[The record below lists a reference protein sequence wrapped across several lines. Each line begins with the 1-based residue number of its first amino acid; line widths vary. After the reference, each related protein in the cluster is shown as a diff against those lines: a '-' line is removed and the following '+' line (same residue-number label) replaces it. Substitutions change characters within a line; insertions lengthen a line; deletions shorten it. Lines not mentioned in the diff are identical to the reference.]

1 MLRLLRFAFLL
12 LGALVLL
19 WLSTESR
26 DVRLTLL
33 FGSVFSLL
41 AGLRIAFRLGLSRF
55 SPITLAG
62 IGSLVG
68 LLTPVLTALL
78 MLLKVGLHSHPTPDF
93 TLSQV
98 MGVFERAPYFIAGGL
113 LVGWSIGWFWSL
125 RRSSH

>member
-98 MGVFERAPYFIAGGL
+98 MGVLERAPYFIASGL

>member
-1 MLRLLRFAFLL
+1 MLRVLRFAFLL

-55 SPITLAG
+55 SPIVLAG

-68 LLTPVLTALL
+68 LLAPVLAALL
-78 MLLKVGLHSHPTPDF
+78 MILKIGLHSHPTPDF

-98 MGVFERAPYFIAGGL
+98 MGVLGRAPYFIVGGL

-125 RRSSH
+125 RRSSR